1 MNNEPII
8 PPLVLIRVPRQ
19 KCGELHTLTINGI
32 RAVVIG
38 EPKTG
43 MNYARLAKTQAL
55 SHKGPYGPA
64 LVLTQDITQ
73 FTNKDPLIV
82 SYKKIRNLEAYLQL
96 IGYKLE
102 DMPRIS
108 YEGN

>member
-1 MNNEPII
+1 MDIKPNI
-8 PPLVLIRVPRQ
+8 PPLILIRVPRQ
-19 KCGELHTLTINGI
+19 KCGELHNLTINGI

-43 MNYARLAKTQAL
+43 MNYARLVKGQAL
-55 SHKGPYGPA
+55 SHKAQYGPA
-64 LVLTQDITQ
+64 LVLTQDIDQ

-82 SYKKIRNLEAYLQL
+82 SYKKIGNLEAFLQL

-102 DMPRIS
+102 DMPRIQL
-108 YEGN
+108 